1 MFLSKS
7 LCMSIAERKKSEHLL
22 RCNERYTQPGAQMG
36 KTLGLSANKTWR
48 CAECREESNGSTIP
62 RDMDS

>member
-22 RCNERYTQPGAQMG
+22 RGNERYTQPGAQMG
-36 KTLGLSANKTWR
+36 KTFESDPFRLYRGVWN
-48 CAECREESNGSTIP
+48 EETGPASENVQ
-62 RDMDS
+62 